1 MLLKTAF
8 IYRACLLTLLTCI
21 CLQASAMD
29 QVTNA
34 EAVRLPQKPRIEKD
48 MRLALQQF
56 VNLYASPPKNA
67 VQHIH
72 IATVETESGETAL
85 YGYWKEDQSILIMQF
100 FTHPSEEPGLLW
112 LHHKARIDLKT
123 GVVAT
128 EEEMSGSNYLVT
140 RAWADHIVNTCLR
153 QGQLL
158 LLKRKPA
165 RK

>member
-1 MLLKTAF
+1 MFLKTAF
-8 IYRACLLTLLTCI
+8 IYRAFLLCLLALTC
-21 CLQASAMD
+21 LQVNAMD
-29 QVTNA
+29 KASNA
-34 EAVRLPQKPRIEKD
+34 VADSISHKPRIDKN

-56 VNLYASPPKNA
+56 VSQYASHPKNA

-72 IATVETESGETAL
+72 IARVKTDTGETAL
-85 YGYWKEDQSILIMQF
+85 YGYWKEDQSILIVQF
-100 FTHPSEEPGLLW
+100 FAHPSEETGLLW

-123 GVVAT
+123 DVVAT

-140 RAWADHIVNTCLR
+140 RAWADNIVNTCLQ